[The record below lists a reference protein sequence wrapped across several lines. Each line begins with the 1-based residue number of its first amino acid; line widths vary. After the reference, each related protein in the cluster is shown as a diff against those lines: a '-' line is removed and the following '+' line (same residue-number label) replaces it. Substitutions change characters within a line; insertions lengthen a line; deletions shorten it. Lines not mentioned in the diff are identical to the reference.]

1 MKIKTLLLI
10 TLPLIGFQAAASEL
24 EKMQTQQGELK
35 QEIDSIQQ
43 ETVSEQA
50 RLEELKRLI
59 QEQREKNQLLDKQ
72 LEAEAAKQQ
81 QKAERTPIA
90 K

>member
-10 TLPLIGFQAAASEL
+10 TLPLMGFQTIASEL
-24 EKMQTQQGELK
+24 EKMQSQQGALK
-35 QEIDSIQQ
+35 QEINSIQQ
-43 ETVSEQA
+43 ETVSEQV

-59 QEQREKNQLLDKQ
+59 QVQREKNQLLDKL

-81 QKAERTPIA
+81 QKPEKEPPAQ
-90 K
+90 